1 MFRGLKM
8 YKYIIIPYKKVVFDT
23 LPFEQPTTTD
33 FCLIR
38 FKSSWYDERSQ
49 IYLRGIDKAWF
60 KKFNSKNPD
69 FLKFD
74 FDRKMYRWDLAS
86 NSIFWMSLDSFS
98 LTAEFYK
105 EHVMEFEDDES
116 ALLILE
122 LEEGDS
128 YE

>member
-1 MFRGLKM
+1 M
-8 YKYIIIPYKKVVFDT
+8 YKYIIIPYKKFVFDT
-23 LPFEQPTTTD
+23 LPFVQTTITD
-33 FCLIR
+33 FCLVR
-38 FKSSWYDERSQ
+38 FKSSWYDEKSQ

-60 KKFNSKNPD
+60 KKINSNNPD

-74 FDRKMYRWDLAS
+74 FDKKMYRWDFNS
-86 NSIFWMSLDSFS
+86 NNSVFWMSLDSFS
-98 LTAEFYK
+98 LNKEFYK

-122 LEEGDS
+122 LEEGDN